1 MAESAANDADH
12 WRRFRRLMWI
22 MLGVTVT
29 AVGLS
34 LAWLISVGAPMKLH
48 FLIAVGLGVTFSLL
62 LTGALM
68 GLVFV
73 SSRSG
78 HDEAA
83 HTRPQDRDEPPTR
96 P

>member
-1 MAESAANDADH
+1 MAESASSTPDH
-12 WRRFRRLMWI
+12 WRRFRRLMLI
-22 MLGVTVT
+22 MLGITIV

-34 LAWLISVGAPMKLH
+34 IAWLVGVGAPMRLH

-73 SSRSG
+73 SARSG

-83 HTRPQDRDEPPTR
+83 YSQPPGDEPPASR
-96 P
+96 